1 MPVVEDPFDS
11 ILEEM
16 KAIRRKKRQDYSNPY
31 VDPGGTG
38 LANLI
43 KQGWEGVVVRM
54 QDKMDRLNGFA
65 VQSIVEG
72 KPKPAN
78 ETVED
83 TFLDA
88 ANYAILG
95 LILYRQKISWRKSTT
110 INSFPEVKNGSQADT
125 SQA

>member
-1 MPVVEDPFDS
+1 MPTNTDDFDM

-31 VDPGGTG
+31 VDPEGTG
-38 LANLI
+38 LANLL

-72 KPKPAN
+72 RPKPAN
-78 ETVED
+78 ESVED
-83 TFLDA
+83 AFLDA
-88 ANYAILG
+88 ANYAVLG
-95 LILYRQKISWRKSTT
+95 LMLYRKKSSWRKSTT
-110 INSFPEVKNGSQADT
+110 INSFPEGT
-125 SQA
+125 P